1 MTDIERRHDLPRCPF
16 CGQWPAD
23 AGEFYVC
30 CVTDGCPMS
39 KAGCVEIEAWCQRPL
54 EREYDADLA
63 HAREA
68 YEYQARTLLPW
79 KARGGYGNQSG
90 NENCR
95 RERIW
100 FSPHCLQPGLFAPLD
115 CADAV
120 DHIPEAGAGPADETE
135 EA

>member
-63 HAREA
+63 HARGDW
-68 YEYQARTLLPW
+68 TD
-79 KARGGYGNQSG
+79 
-90 NENCR
+90 
-95 RERIW
+95 
-100 FSPHCLQPGLFAPLD
+100 PHCPRFTASQPLGMITR
-115 CADAV
+115 AV
-120 DHIPEAGAGPADETE
+120 LGPDPME
-135 EA
+135 EQP

>member
-54 EREYDADLA
+54 EREYDAVCHDTQ
-63 HAREA
+63 R
-68 YEYQARTLLPW
+68 
-79 KARGGYGNQSG
+79 
-90 NENCR
+90 
-95 RERIW
+95 
-100 FSPHCLQPGLFAPLD
+100 CLQPGLFAPLD

>member
-68 YEYQARTLLPW
+68 YEYQ
-79 KARGGYGNQSG
+79 
-90 NENCR
+90 
-95 RERIW
+95 
-100 FSPHCLQPGLFAPLD
+100 LFAPLD

-120 DHIPEAGAGPADETE
+120 DHIPEAGAGPAETE
-135 EA
+135 DV

>member
-54 EREYDADLA
+54 ER
-63 HAREA
+63 
-68 YEYQARTLLPW
+68 
-79 KARGGYGNQSG
+79 
-90 NENCR
+90 
-95 RERIW
+95 
-100 FSPHCLQPGLFAPLD
+100 
-115 CADAV
+115 
-120 DHIPEAGAGPADETE
+120 
-135 EA
+135 

>member
-1 MTDIERRHDLPRCPF
+1 MFLDPPYSSAADCQTDAYLHNGDVAHDVRSYC
-16 CGQWPAD
+16 
-23 AGEFYVC
+23 
-30 CVTDGCPMS
+30 
-39 KAGCVEIEAWCQRPL
+39 L
-54 EREYDADLA
+54 ERGSDPMMRIALCG
-63 HAREA
+63 
-68 YEYQARTLLPW
+68 YEGEGHEELTRHGWSVLPW

>member
-68 YEYQARTLLPW
+68 YEYQARTLDQVRL
-79 KARGGYGNQSG
+79 N
-90 NENCR
+90 
-95 RERIW
+95 
-100 FSPHCLQPGLFAPLD
+100 PHCLQPGLFAPLD

-120 DHIPEAGAGPADETE
+120 DHIPEAGAGPAETE
-135 EA
+135 DV